1 MWVVQIFLIKNLGQK
16 TCSLS
21 QLQKTIKG
29 LIEWPAK
36 TGPSMG
42 PNKNRSGGLGRPSSV
57 SPSLLLLFFFFLIG
71 F

>member
-1 MWVVQIFLIKNLGQK
+1 MWVVQIFLIKNLGHK

-21 QLQKTIKG
+21 QLPKTIKG

-57 SPSLLLLFFFFLIG
+57 
-71 F
+71 